1 MQIRL
6 AQKQD
11 IPQLLNLLDQV
22 GEVHHQLRP
31 DIFRPGTQ
39 KYDAAALAALLQDET
54 RPIYVAE
61 HEGTV
66 AGYCFCVVKEFSS
79 HMWVARREFYIDDL
93 CIDETMRRKG
103 IAQALY
109 DYALEQAKDRGCNS
123 LTLNVW
129 CGNDSAMAFYQKQG
143 MTPRNILME
152 QRL

>member
-79 HMWVARREFYIDDL
+79 HMWVSRREFYIDDL